1 MKNSQIRRTNMYEIN
16 HEYLILGEGKQVL
29 VFETGIGNSFNSW
42 LPFIQ
47 TIKKEYTIILYHR
60 AGYGKSTISPHPRT
74 TANIARELHTL
85 IEKLQLD
92 RFRLVGHSFGGLCAQ
107 QYARMYPDKL
117 EGVLLIDATSHDFQR
132 LYDLDL
138 PVMYS
143 MISLEKLI
151 EANKDTSKNSKD
163 ELKEKFKES
172 IEKNRSQLPEKVAAD
187 YEEFMTTP
195 HFYKTVAEEF
205 ANWSTSSKEIQSG
218 DAFPDIPLIVIAR
231 DEELSA
237 KPYIEHGIP
246 DVEAELHERVWREL
260 QVELAG
266 LSNKGELVIAEGS
279 DHEVHKDRPG
289 VIVECLGRLG

>member
-1 MKNSQIRRTNMYEIN
+1 MHDIDL
-16 HEYLILGEGKQVL
+16 EYLIIGEGERILVL
-29 VFETGIGNSFNSW
+29 ETGIGNSFYSW
-42 LPFIQ
+42 LPFID

-60 AGYGKSTISPHPRT
+60 AGYGKSTISMHRRT
-74 TANIARELHTL
+74 TANIARELHML

-92 RFRLVGHSFGGLCAQ
+92 RFLVVGHSFGGLCAQ
-107 QYARMYPDKL
+107 QYARMYPEKID
-117 EGVLLIDATSHDFQR
+117 GVLLIDSTSHNFHR

-151 EANKDTSKNSKD
+151 EANKETSKKSKN
-163 ELKEKFKES
+163 ELKEEFKES
-172 IEKNRSQLPEKVAAD
+172 IEESKGYLHEKEAAD

-205 ANWSTSSKEIQSG
+205 ENWSNSREEIKSG
-218 DAFPDIPLIVIAR
+218 EAFPDIPLIVIAR
-231 DEELSA
+231 DQELSA
-237 KPYIEHGIP
+237 KPYVEHGIP
-246 DVEAELHERVWREL
+246 EAEAILHERVWREL

-266 LSNKGELVIAEGS
+266 LSSKGELVIAEGS

-289 VIVECLGRLG
+289 VIVECLRKLE